1 MVLKKQMPPSAT
13 CFIFP
18 FLLSHEPALRA
29 LSPAVAGGSFDNGA
43 KKTNTAFSGA
53 CFFYCTTISYRVF
66 SGVRVDELHLVQ
78 SASTVQEQM
87 FSYASQDVEL

>member
-1 MVLKKQMPPSAT
+1 MVIKKQIPLSAP
-13 CFIFP
+13 CFVFP

-29 LSPAVAGGSFDNGA
+29 LPPAVAGGSFDSGA

-53 CFFYCTTISYRVF
+53 CFFVCTTISYRVF

-78 SASTVQEQM
+78 SVSMVQEQM
-87 FSYASQDVEL
+87 LSYAFQDVEL

>member
-1 MVLKKQMPPSAT
+1 MVIKKQIPLSAP
-13 CFIFP
+13 CFVFP

-29 LSPAVAGGSFDNGA
+29 LPPAVAGGSFDSGA

-53 CFFYCTTISYRVF
+53 CFFVCTTISYRVF

-78 SASTVQEQM
+78 SVSMVQEQM
-87 FSYASQDVEL
+87 ISYASQDVEL